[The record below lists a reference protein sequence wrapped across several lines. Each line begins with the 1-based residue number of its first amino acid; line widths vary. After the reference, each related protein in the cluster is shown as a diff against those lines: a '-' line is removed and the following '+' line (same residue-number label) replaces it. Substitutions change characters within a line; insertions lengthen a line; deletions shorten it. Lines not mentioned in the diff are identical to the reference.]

1 MIFASLEK
9 KVLPL
14 TKQEKQRTH
23 SLQHTPHRKQAQG
36 HQRFDEKRYDVD
48 AEEDRTEG
56 DVDPC
61 PCSYVTL
68 EEENN
73 SKTIVDKAGCQRCTD
88 S

>member
-1 MIFASLEK
+1 MIFASPEK

-68 EEENN
+68 EEENS